1 MTPQMTDRLY
11 YTDPYSRAFD
21 ATVLGVASVGGR
33 ARVRLDRTCFYPTSG
48 GQPYDTGTLGGP
60 RVVEVL
66 DESDGSISHVV
77 EAGDAL
83 QVGAHVRG
91 VIDWTRRFD
100 HMQQHTGQHLLSAA
114 FDRLF
119 GVRTVGFH
127 LGADRSTIDLA
138 RETTLTEIA
147 AAEAEAN
154 RIVWE
159 NRPVAIRF
167 MTAEEAGRLPL
178 RKESLRE
185 GTLRLIDIEAFDL
198 SACGGTHVARTGE
211 VGLVAIGGWE
221 RFKGGQRVEFLCGR
235 RALGRF
241 RSLRDT
247 TDAAG
252 RILSAS
258 TGDLPGAIERLQA
271 ETKTLR
277 RTAGLLQTE
286 LAHYRAQHLAAEA
299 EPTALGRLVLRAV
312 DGDAIG
318 LKATASAVVARPG
331 YVVVLVSPTTPN
343 LVVVARS
350 QGIDMASDHVV
361 SGLTARFGGKGGG
374 KPDLAQAG
382 GLTGGAEAILDEARR
397 ALLGARA

>member
-1 MTPQMTDRLY
+1 MTDRLF
-11 YTDPYSRAFD
+11 YTDPYSREFD
-21 ATVLGVASVGGR
+21 ATVLSVESVDGR

-48 GQPYDTGTLGGP
+48 GQPYDTGTLGGHP
-60 RVVEVL
+60 VVEVL
-66 DESDGSISHVV
+66 DESDGGISHVV
-77 EAGDAL
+77 DAGDGL
-83 QVGAHVRG
+83 QVGARLLG
-91 VIDWTRRFD
+91 VVDWTRRFD

-119 GVRTVGFH
+119 RVRTVGFH

-138 RETTLTEIA
+138 RETTVTEIA

-159 NRPVAIRF
+159 NRSVAIRF
-167 MTAEEAGRLPL
+167 TTAEEAGRLPL

-211 VGLVAIGGWE
+211 VGLVAVGGWE
-221 RFKGGQRVEFLCGR
+221 RLKGGQRVEFLCGR
-235 RALGRF
+235 RALDRF

-247 TDAAG
+247 TAAAG

-258 TGDLPGAIERLQA
+258 TADLPGAIERLQA

-277 RTAGLLQTE
+277 RAAERLQTE
-286 LAHYRAQHLAAEA
+286 LAHYRADRLAAEG

-318 LKATASAVVARPG
+318 LKATASAVVTRPG

-350 QGIDMASDHVV
+350 QGIDVASDRVV

-397 ALLGARA
+397 KLLGA

>member
-350 QGIDMASDHVV
+350 QGIDMASNDIV

-374 KPDLAQAG
+374 TPDLAQAG
-382 GLTGGAEAILDEARR
+382 GLAGGAEAILDEARR
-397 ALLGARA
+397 KLLGA

>member
-11 YTDPYSRAFD
+11 YTDPYSREFD
-21 ATVLGVASVGGR
+21 ATVLSVEAVSGR

-60 RVVEVL
+60 HVVEVI
-66 DESDGSISHVV
+66 DESDGSISHVL
-77 EAGDAL
+77 ETGDAL
-83 QVGAHVRG
+83 QIGAHVHG

-127 LGADRSTIDLA
+127 LGADRSTIDLS

-147 AAEAEAN
+147 AAEGEAN

-167 MTAEEAGRLPL
+167 TTAEEAGHLPV
-178 RKESLRE
+178 RKEPLRE
-185 GTLRLIDIEAFDL
+185 GTLRLIDIEGFDL

-211 VGLVAIGGWE
+211 VGLIAVGGWE
-221 RFKGGQRVEFLCGR
+221 RLKGGQRVEFLCGR

-247 TDAAG
+247 TAAAV

-258 TGDLPGAIERLQA
+258 TADLPSAIERLQR
-271 ETKTLR
+271 ETKALR

-286 LAHYRAQHLAAEA
+286 LAHYRAEQLAAEA
-299 EPTALGRLVLRAV
+299 EPTVLGRLVLRAV
-312 DGDAIG
+312 DGDANG
-318 LKATASAVVARPG
+318 LKTTASAVVTRPG

-350 QGIDMASDHVV
+350 QGIDMASNDIV

-374 KPDLAQAG
+374 TPDLAQAG
-382 GLTGGAEAILDEARR
+382 GLAGGAEAILDEARR
-397 ALLGARA
+397 KLLGA